1 MERSVPGL
9 DRAHAERAI
18 GLADGPAVVLGAIC
32 AAGGELG
39 PRAGERALAR
49 TGSPDELLGALART
63 WLTSMQAGA
72 RRTLALALEL
82 GYSHPALL
90 AVIGAEPLPSGP
102 WGQQLEGGWTRIRT
116 PWRSAL
122 GRIGAMR
129 PFLNDAVHGAA
140 EFLVKTGAI
149 EQAVR
154 LYLGLGDIESG
165 ALTID
170 READRLVDLGQWETV
185 NAWLE
190 QLPEGVRTRHP
201 RFLHRRAEIAAGEGR
216 TSAAERDF
224 AQAATLCTAQRDIAG
239 ACQSMLAE
247 SALAARRGDL
257 AHARDRALAASR
269 VTGGAGLRW
278 QQLWADWQLGVLAA
292 LTGSLDDALPHFGRA
307 IAVIE
312 EIGEPPMLGMLRSAE
327 GRTRRLHRVRA
338 QREQH
343 RQAYLALA
351 ATEQETAADLLVELD
366 AGGRRRD
373 PLAARYGWSHVPML
387 LKVPAGFAAAASDRR
402 HRAIGP
408 GGCARRPLPS

>member
-1 MERSVPGL
+1 
-9 DRAHAERAI
+9 
-18 GLADGPAVVLGAIC
+18 
-32 AAGGELG
+32 
-39 PRAGERALAR
+39 
-49 TGSPDELLGALART
+49 
-63 WLTSMQAGA
+63 
-72 RRTLALALEL
+72 
-82 GYSHPALL
+82 
-90 AVIGAEPLPSGP
+90 
-102 WGQQLEGGWTRIRT
+102 
-116 PWRSAL
+116 
-122 GRIGAMR
+122 
-129 PFLNDAVHGAA
+129 
-140 EFLVKTGAI
+140 
-149 EQAVR
+149 
-154 LYLGLGDIESG
+154 
-165 ALTID
+165 
-170 READRLVDLGQWETV
+170 
-185 NAWLE
+185 
-190 QLPEGVRTRHP
+190 
-201 RFLHRRAEIAAGEGR
+201 
-216 TSAAERDF
+216 